1 MTLRVTIGLRAP
13 HVKPTLRILERGTM
27 SGLLYAHAR
36 EAGLTVQASSRMGS
50 SEWILLFPASG
61 RIRLERT
68 HAHDLLQ
75 YGDKRQLSDRC
86 HVSLLWRC
94 RNVSSPSTLILLSAD
109 LPTSDAEMSGSIPQ
123 NWKQSWDLLRD
134 TLQGLEEHGMALSAV
149 LQLLHVRIIR
159 DEAGDLDTSSVADLK
174 PHLGTNYVPTPR
186 ERRTIEEHCQQSMEK
201 IAEVSK
207 IIQGSHALRSAL
219 QERVDPYLALL
230 SPVRA
235 MPPEILQQIFV
246 GCLPTRHNA
255 IMHPSA
261 SPLLLGRVCSAWRTI
276 ALSTPEL
283 WSSVHVVVVPSSPEP
298 AAVCEL
304 FRTWLQRSG
313 NRPLSISVFIPHGTG
328 FEENLRTFM
337 NIILPL
343 SPRWKSLRLLQR
355 SWPEL
360 LCKLSS
366 EDVPSLEVLQIAD
379 AGSDPHAIQILSIA
393 PNLRDL
399 SLKSY
404 RGDALIPPRQW
415 DRITSL
421 CLEARENFFN
431 LEAAQVLE
439 LIEQCANLC
448 SCRLGFPVGAPP
460 LPVVSTSAAHQVT
473 LLHLHTLSLT
483 ADVITTSPFNIVN
496 FLAALVLPAL
506 CALDLSGLSFDFSA
520 VPLASDTLLAL
531 DELTNRSSCDIQ
543 SLRVQ
548 FSEGDPEALIRCLR
562 RCSSLTSLDLVQPGI
577 FDNGEPSDLTSAL
590 RELGDPALCPRLR
603 HLRLTH
609 CDRTDEI
616 HPVLK
621 ALIEARCAPTL
632 ANPNGAPLRRVE
644 LNLRCESTLLTTKFA
659 AAIHPSEVTIS
670 NPGESVVCV
679 ATLGIPEREREEQ
692 TY

>member
-1 MTLRVTIGLRAP
+1 
-13 HVKPTLRILERGTM
+13 
-27 SGLLYAHAR
+27 
-36 EAGLTVQASSRMGS
+36 
-50 SEWILLFPASG
+50 
-61 RIRLERT
+61 
-68 HAHDLLQ
+68 
-75 YGDKRQLSDRC
+75 
-86 HVSLLWRC
+86 
-94 RNVSSPSTLILLSAD
+94 
-109 LPTSDAEMSGSIPQ
+109 MSGSIPQ
-123 NWKQSWDLLRD
+123 NWNQSWDLLRD
-134 TLQGLEEHGMALSAV
+134 ILQGLEERGMDPLSAI

-186 ERRTIEEHCQQSMEK
+186 ERRTLEEHCQQSMEK

-255 IMHPSA
+255 IMHPSD

-283 WSSVHVVVVPSSPEP
+283 WSSVHVVVPTSPEP

-304 FRTWLQRSG
+304 LRTWLQRSG
-313 NRPLSISVFIPHGTG
+313 NWPLSISVFIPQGTG

-337 NIILPL
+337 NIILPH

-366 EDVPSLEVLQIAD
+366 EDVPSLEVLQIAN
-379 AGSDPHAIQILSIA
+379 AGSDPHAIRILSIA

-399 SLKSY
+399 SLQHY
-404 RGDALIPPRQW
+404 QGDAPIPPRQW

-421 CLEARENFFN
+421 CLESRQNFFN
-431 LEAAQVLE
+431 LDAGQVLE
-439 LIEQCANLC
+439 LIEQCTNLR

-460 LPVVSTSAAHQVT
+460 LPIVSTSAAHQVT
-473 LLHLHTLSLT
+473 LLHLHTLFLT

-506 CALDLSGLSFDFSA
+506 RALDLNGLSFDFSA
-520 VPLASDTLLAL
+520 VPLASDTLRAL
-531 DELTNRSSCDIQ
+531 DELTSRSSCDIQ

-548 FSEGDPEALIRCLR
+548 FSEGDPEALVRCLR
-562 RCSSLTSLDLVQPGI
+562 HCSSLTTLDLSQPGL
-577 FDNGEPSDLTSAL
+577 FNNGEPSDLSSAL
-590 RELGDPALCPRLR
+590 QELADPALCPRLR

-609 CDRTDEI
+609 CDRTDKI

-621 ALIEARCAPTL
+621 TLIEARCAPSL
-632 ANPNGAPLRRVE
+632 ANLNGASLRRVE
-644 LNLRCESTLLTTKFA
+644 LNLMCESTLLTTKFA
-659 AAIHPSEVTIS
+659 AAMHPSNVTIS
-670 NPGESVVCV
+670 NPGEMAICT
-679 ATLGIPEREREEQ
+679 ATVGIPESEREEQ